1 MMEME
6 KRIKTPL
13 SSFFRF
19 KNQETE
25 EEIVRIL
32 NTHEGVLEEEAAKY
46 LNFAHS
52 VIKAEL
58 FVEVKTIIRIFWKNH
73 PELPFSDVLGLFEM
87 VLTDMQHDIITKG
100 DNFVKELRKRR

>member
-1 MMEME
+1 MMENPVRS
-6 KRIKTPL
+6 KSPL

-25 EEIVRIL
+25 VEILKIL
-32 NTHEGVLEEEAAKY
+32 NSYEGVFEEEAAKY

-58 FVEVKTIIRIFWKNH
+58 FVEVKTTIRIFWKNH

-87 VLTDMQHDIITKG
+87 VLGDMQHDIITKG
-100 DNFVKELRKRR
+100 DEFVKEMRRKR